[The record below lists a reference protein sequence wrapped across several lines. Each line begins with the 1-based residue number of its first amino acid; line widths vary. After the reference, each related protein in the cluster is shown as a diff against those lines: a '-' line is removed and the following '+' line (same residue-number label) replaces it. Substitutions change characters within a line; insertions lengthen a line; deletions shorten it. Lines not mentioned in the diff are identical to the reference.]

1 MTRQEA
7 QEIFTKL
14 IDNESLKRHCRSVEL
29 VMEAYAEAL
38 GEDVEAW
45 SVAGLLHD
53 ADYEKY
59 PDQHPK
65 VIVKILEDLGEH
77 VIAHAISAHYTHWGV
92 SYDTLMDKYLL
103 AVDELTGFI
112 IAACLMRPTR
122 LDGMTPSS
130 VIKKLKTKGFASG
143 VDRNE
148 IDQGI
153 ALAGL
158 DRTAHIQFIIDVL
171 YRNRQELD
179 LV

>member
-1 MTRQEA
+1 
-7 QEIFTKL
+7 
-14 IDNESLKRHCRSVEL
+14 
-29 VMEAYAEAL
+29 
-38 GEDVEAW
+38 
-45 SVAGLLHD
+45 
-53 ADYEKY
+53 
-59 PDQHPK
+59 
-65 VIVKILEDLGEH
+65 
-77 VIAHAISAHYTHWGV
+77 
-92 SYDTLMDKYLL
+92 MDKYLL

-112 IAACLMRPTR
+112 IAASLMRPTR

-143 VDRNE
+143 VDRIE